1 MTVTVIAII
10 SKNTSMLSKQDF
22 LICAPTTGWK
32 TASVT
37 KRDSEPAVEKTNGG
51 FQNIWIL
58 ELTASDKKILGRFSL
73 T

>member
-1 MTVTVIAII
+1 
-10 SKNTSMLSKQDF
+10 MLSKQDF

-51 FQNIWIL
+51 FQNI
-58 ELTASDKKILGRFSL
+58 
-73 T
+73 